1 MSSFEMVITRF
12 ARTVGPLIL
21 CFGLLPV
28 PRVEAFSAGVASSQF
43 GVSGCNGCHSG
54 GVEPT
59 VSVTGPTTVTA
70 GTTAEY
76 LLTILSPADQLG
88 GGFNATVD
96 VGTLAV
102 GGVQSAGT
110 RVIASGQ
117 GNNDATHSSV
127 KAGDGSSVVFSYL
140 FQAPTTP
147 GVASMTVW
155 GNAVNGTG
163 SNAGDRA
170 GSDFLSI
177 TVEAAAPAPSFH
189 FVEYKVKESDKK
201 AADGVLAKGCVVT
214 LDDPIFSFGDGQA
227 TAENYE
233 ISKAKTLSLPAD
245 KNGEGGVDLAGTH
258 LLGLQ
263 MKAAKQGALPVVG
276 GRFPSARKAPRRS
289 GVEVAIANPTF
300 HDGAAINTLRLDVGK
315 ETRLLVPANKALS
328 GSPGVPGDT
337 TDYYKCYKA
346 APTKEAPFGSL
357 QEQAK
362 GKLLRNLQVVAED
375 QFGDGA
381 SHATYGDA
389 RLYDLSKVTEICN
402 PVSQTAIDTMEQD
415 AGGDVRTSSCSVTPA
430 SVNDP
435 DTSMICFAA
444 KAASSSVVQPWDG
457 VSKGAKIEPKQNKH
471 AKFSLKTANAL
482 HLGHSFTA
490 PDRVD
495 TSKEVHFCFSATV
508 TNAGQPAP

>member
-1 MSSFEMVITRF
+1 MPIFQMLVTGC
-12 ARTVGPLIL
+12 ARTVGLLLL
-21 CFGLLPV
+21 CVVLLPA
-28 PRVEAFSAGVASSQF
+28 PRVEAYSAGVASSQF
-43 GVSGCNGCHSG
+43 GAGGCNGCHSG

-59 VSVTGPTTVTA
+59 VTVTGPTTVTA

-76 LLTILSPADQLG
+76 LLTILSPTGQEG

-102 GGVQSAGT
+102 GGAQSAGT

-117 GNNDATHSSV
+117 GNNDATHSGV
-127 KAGDGSSVVFSYL
+127 KVGDGSSVVFSYL
-140 FQAPTTP
+140 FQAPATP

-214 LDDPIFSFGDGQA
+214 LDDPIFSFGDGQT

-233 ISKAKTLSLPAD
+233 ISKAKTLGLPAD
-245 KNGEGGVDLAGTH
+245 KNQEGGVDLAGTH
-258 LLGLQ
+258 LVGLQ
-263 MKAAKQGALPVVG
+263 IKAAKQGALPVSSG
-276 GRFPSARKAPRRS
+276 KFPSARKAPRRS

-328 GSPGVPGDT
+328 GSPGVPSDT

-346 APTKEAPFGSL
+346 APTKAAPFGSL
-357 QEQAK
+357 QDQLK
-362 GKLLRNLQVVAED
+362 GKLLRNLQVLAED

-381 SHATYGDA
+381 SHPSYGDG
-389 RLYDLSKVTEICN
+389 RLYNLSKVGEICN
-402 PVSQTAIDTMEQD
+402 PVSQGAIDTVEQD
-415 AGGDVRTSSCSVTPA
+415 ARGDVRTSSCSVAPA
-430 SVNDP
+430 SANDP
-435 DTSMICFAA
+435 DTSLVCFAA
-444 KAASSSVVQPWDG
+444 RAASSDIPQPWDG
-457 VSKGAKIEPKQNKH
+457 VSKGTKIEPKQNKH
-471 AKFSLKTANAL
+471 SKFSLKTANAL
-482 HLGHSFTA
+482 HLGHAFTA
-490 PDRVD
+490 PNRVD

-508 TNAGQPAP
+508 TNAGQPAS